1 MSQALGLVNG
11 SGRGTTVPRLCR
23 AYVRR
28 STPGLHPICA
38 SRDNPRSYGCR
49 PNGGNGLRWPHLD
62 AGHSCKGLLRGSN
75 PTFIY
80 RARRRIAG
88 PSHGLQLVGIG
99 IRRAKHTIADNGNPP
114 LLFEPLNDTDDHTMV
129 ACPINEEFAHIRDF
143 GDEATRKTS
152 EKTTTN
158 AQEIPEDIVS
168 TSENTSE
175 KTLHYLRSNPKAS
188 AKEMANLFG
197 LSQRA
202 IEHQLRAPGRRGVY
216 NEMGRPKAANRL

>member
-1 MSQALGLVNG
+1 
-11 SGRGTTVPRLCR
+11 
-23 AYVRR
+23 
-28 STPGLHPICA
+28 
-38 SRDNPRSYGCR
+38 
-49 PNGGNGLRWPHLD
+49 
-62 AGHSCKGLLRGSN
+62 
-75 PTFIY
+75 
-80 RARRRIAG
+80 
-88 PSHGLQLVGIG
+88 
-99 IRRAKHTIADNGNPP
+99 
-114 LLFEPLNDTDDHTMV
+114 MV